1 MLDFWEIFFSGDE
14 LSIKILELFLA
25 DFGFGVFV
33 IKGELV
39 LFGLLNFWGV
49 FIVIV
54 LLFLFKGFLVSKEVI
69 LGWDFCWLRFIVF
82 IFVVEVFIVIFCKNK
97 FILFFIRFVVVNFV
111 CSCFLFKDLREIL
124 KGSLFKLDLGII
136 FFWIFFKSFCRLF
149 VIDNKFEMI
158 LWIFFGKSLVNER
171 DKLFFVVV
179 LFIVGFKGGLY
190 CVCIILVF
198 GYIILNLVVL
208 LVLGF
213 IIIFFVLIVVLVWG
227 LVIMVFWNS
236 LGEEDLEDGLLFVS
250 IFNNCLFFLG
260 LLFCCF
266 LVVVFLELVDFL
278 GLFDLGVV
286 LVGVLVFFLIFWFFV
301 LMWFRIFLYF
311 VRRGFRRV
319 LLYI

>member
-1 MLDFWEIFFSGDE
+1 M
-14 LSIKILELFLA
+14 
-25 DFGFGVFV
+25 
-33 IKGELV
+33 
-39 LFGLLNFWGV
+39 
-49 FIVIV
+49 
-54 LLFLFKGFLVSKEVI
+54 
-69 LGWDFCWLRFIVF
+69 
-82 IFVVEVFIVIFCKNK
+82 
-97 FILFFIRFVVVNFV
+97 
-111 CSCFLFKDLREIL
+111 
-124 KGSLFKLDLGII
+124 
-136 FFWIFFKSFCRLF
+136 
-149 VIDNKFEMI
+149 
-158 LWIFFGKSLVNER
+158 
-171 DKLFFVVV
+171 
-179 LFIVGFKGGLY
+179 
-190 CVCIILVF
+190 VF

-301 LMWFRIFLYF
+301 LM
-311 VRRGFRRV
+311 
-319 LLYI
+319 